1 MSDSTYTEQRAI
13 NINKLESQY
22 NQELDSYIQN
32 YENYLKNKSK
42 LINNAPEIAA
52 KDKELILESNDK
64 LLEIIR
70 KLYEN
75 IKNADNDYTE
85 TVDKNTIGRTIIV
98 KNKKT
103 LEKQRDLLIEDKDTL
118 YTQEVKLKHLET
130 LYRGKYKTYTGVL
143 ITDIII
149 AVLLVLMLILSF
161 R

>member
-1 MSDSTYTEQRAI
+1 MSDSTYAEQRAI
-13 NINKLESQY
+13 NINKLEGQY

-42 LINNAPEIAA
+42 LINDSPELAA
-52 KDKELILESNDK
+52 KDKEQILKANDK

-70 KLYEN
+70 NLYEN

-98 KNKKT
+98 KNKKI
-103 LEKQRDLLIEDKDTL
+103 LEKQRGLLIEDKDTL
-118 YTQEVKLKHLET
+118 YTQEVKLNHLET

-161 R
+161 